1 MQINFKSFFA
11 SLLGERLLHRL
22 KTRVLL
28 LWNASWCDTRL
39 CLLSLGWQLSGR
51 LWVLQGP
58 DLEEFCGA
66 ASTRHG
72 TAILLG
78 KKKKNL
84 GLIHDSGVER
94 ARERQRAVFRCDTG
108 EPRVPLHM
116 GVTAGFVPWLWNL
129 EVEPLPCSPED
140 LTRATETKELLR
152 VRVELSSE
160 KVCSIIVLCYLG
172 FKNYLLQILGQDRE
186 EQGHVKIIFA
196 STLCLAWCARLATFH
211 SFLPDRGKCSQGNAK
226 LRNYLE
232 ESSGAVK

>member
-1 MQINFKSFFA
+1 MWHPPLPPVTWLA
-11 SLLGERLLHRL
+11 AEWETLG
-22 KTRVLL
+22 TSGTWPGGVL
-28 LWNASWCDTRL
+28 WGCQHQAWHCYSP
-39 CLLSLGWQLSGR
+39 G
-51 LWVLQGP
+51 
-58 DLEEFCGA
+58 E
-66 ASTRHG
+66 
-72 TAILLG
+72 
-78 KKKKNL
+78 KKNL

>member
-1 MQINFKSFFA
+1 MHPGVTPA
-11 SLLGERLLHRL
+11 SASCHLAGSWVGDFGHFRDLTWRSSVGLPAPGMALLF
-22 KTRVLL
+22 
-28 LWNASWCDTRL
+28 SW
-39 CLLSLGWQLSGR
+39 
-51 LWVLQGP
+51 
-58 DLEEFCGA
+58 
-66 ASTRHG
+66 
-72 TAILLG
+72 G